1 MAGPFVVPPTSDG
14 LTGFGVEGGSP
25 RVLHFALGVGA
36 QHRWSWSF
44 GGRPVIVACD
54 AGGFE

>member
-1 MAGPFVVPPTSDG
+1 MQPTSDG
-14 LTGFGVEGGSP
+14 LTGVDFEGGSP
-25 RVLHFALGVGA
+25 HVLHYALEVGA

-54 AGGFE
+54 DGGFE